1 MSKKIVITAAALCQG
16 ENPVLE
22 ALRAKGFEPVIHRGG
37 GPPSREELRQYLDG
51 AVGMIAGMEP
61 IDGAVLDAAPELR
74 VISRFGVGYDN
85 IDLEAATARGI
96 VVTYIPEAM
105 VDAVADLTMGLML
118 AAARRIPEMD
128 HGLKAGEWSRMLG
141 VDVARRT
148 LGIAGTGRIGMEVAE
163 RARGFRMRLLG
174 YDVRQNPAFVES
186 LGGTYVSLDELLQA
200 SDSVTLHLPLT
211 PEP

>member
-1 MSKKIVITAAALCQG
+1 MPKKIVITAAALTRG
-16 ENPVLE
+16 ENPVLD
-22 ALRAKGFEPVIHRGG
+22 ALRSSGYEPVVHIRGT
-37 GPPSREELRQYLDG
+37 PPTREELRGYLPG

-61 IDGAVLDAAPELR
+61 IDGSVLDAAPELR

-85 IDLEAATARGI
+85 IDLAAATEREI

-128 HGLKAGEWSRMLG
+128 RGLKAGEWSRLLG

-148 LGIAGTGRIGMEVAE
+148 
-163 RARGFRMRLLG
+163 
-174 YDVRQNPAFVES
+174 
-186 LGGTYVSLDELLQA
+186 
-200 SDSVTLHLPLT
+200 
-211 PEP
+211 